1 MTRPEAAILAGNVPI
16 SFIRS
21 ARWYIHIR
29 MSVSFTKYI
38 PAAYC
43 LLVST
48 DWLRLVGR
56 DVAHISMKAI
66 TITAGDL
73 LVTRSR

>member
-1 MTRPEAAILAGNVPI
+1 
-16 SFIRS
+16 
-21 ARWYIHIR
+21 

-73 LVTRSR
+73 LVTRTARDDHDVASSLICIHYTITTQNKC